1 MTASSCSCVEVRDL
15 FGAALSLFDYDHLAP
30 AVIAAAR
37 TDVMN
42 HVWIATRVAGY
53 KGRHVLD
60 EVVPAPV
67 TLAVAGDSLFWQ
79 RSHR

>member
-1 MTASSCSCVEVRDL
+1 MTASSRSCVEVRDL
-15 FGAALSLFDYDHLAP
+15 FGAAPSLFDHDHLAP
-30 AVIAAAR
+30 TVITAVR

-42 HVWIATRVAGY
+42 YVRLGTGVAGHED
-53 KGRHVLD
+53 RHVLD

-67 TLAVAGDSLFWQ
+67 TLPMAGDSLFWQ